1 MVLLLRKATPN
12 DLTSLVRCQRIVVNG
27 TAQRFGRILCLVMRV
42 LSAVVILAVSF
53 PLNGCCRPQQG
64 VYAKPIPSSWVN
76 AKSRQRPPKL
86 IKASSVKP
94 PQRISKPR
102 QPAKASS
109 VKPRQAVGSVP
120 EPTKASSAETSAPL
134 PQRKPEQPPTNTSV
148 PSRGGSNTV
157 EQEREA
163 KFKAAEAKAKRE
175 GVDLLTS
182 EDIEGLS
189 PEQLKE
195 LRGY

>member
-1 MVLLLRKATPN
+1 
-12 DLTSLVRCQRIVVNG
+12 
-27 TAQRFGRILCLVMRV
+27 MRV
-42 LSAVVILAVSF
+42 VIAVVILAVSF
-53 PLNGCCRPQQG
+53 PLNGCSRPQQAA
-64 VYAKPIPSSWVN
+64 YAKPLRSSWVN
-76 AKSRQRPPKL
+76 PQSRQRPPKV

-102 QPAKASS
+102 QPTNASS
-109 VKPRQAVGSVP
+109 VKPRRAVSSVP
-120 EPTKASSAETSAPL
+120 EPTKASSAETSTPL
-134 PQRKPEQPPTNTSV
+134 PQRKPEQPSTNASV
-148 PSRGGSNTV
+148 SSRAGSNTV
-157 EQEREA
+157 EQEKEA

-175 GVDLLTS
+175 GVGSLTS